1 MSLALPAPPPR
12 VRACCL
18 AVLLWIRPVVNTL
31 LVICPVASPSKKPSC
46 KLVFFVENS
55 RACLCF
61 RFERIQ
67 LLAGPADIFQL
78 FDLVTKKLH
87 TNGLVFHGTQTV
99 IFMVHTGFV
108 SIPGNHVEF
117 MKCSYSEYGCITNCL
132 PHFLGGGGGGGAM
145 VCHSQNF
152 RRSKSAKLTTRTMWL
167 PPAHQVLFLWLCP
180 GH

>member
-67 LLAGPADIFQL
+67 LLAGQADIFQL

-132 PHFLGGGGGGGAM
+132 PHFLGGGWGGGQWCVILKIFAEAN
-145 VCHSQNF
+145 QPN
-152 RRSKSAKLTTRTMWL
+152 
-167 PPAHQVLFLWLCP
+167 
-180 GH
+180 